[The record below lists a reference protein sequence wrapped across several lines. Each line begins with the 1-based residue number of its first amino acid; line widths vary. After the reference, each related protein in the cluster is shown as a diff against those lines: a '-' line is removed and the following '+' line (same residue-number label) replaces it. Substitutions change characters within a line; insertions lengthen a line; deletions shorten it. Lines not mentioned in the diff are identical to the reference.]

1 MEILIFDTN
10 GKLIEKRKLKQVI
23 ENKKRKRGITMKK
36 KVTIASLTVIA
47 IVIIVLAIQV
57 FALDQIVNIIEWIVA
72 VALVVL
78 GISGYMYASMY
89 LSDDKSGK

>member
-1 MEILIFDTN
+1 MK
-10 GKLIEKRKLKQVI
+10 GKS
-23 ENKKRKRGITMKK
+23 MKK

-47 IVIIVLAIQV
+47 IVIMVLAIQV

-89 LSDDKSGK
+89 LSDDKSVKE